1 MEELEIDFLLDEE
14 TNDIFIEVNGILYQ
28 LTESSQLTFYKVL
41 NEKFKGKDPLYY
53 AKPTQLQ

>member
-14 TNDIFIEVNGILYQ
+14 TNDVFIEVNGALYQ
-28 LTESSQLTFYKVL
+28 LTESSQLTLYKNL
-41 NEKFKGKDPLYY
+41 KEKFEGKDPLYY